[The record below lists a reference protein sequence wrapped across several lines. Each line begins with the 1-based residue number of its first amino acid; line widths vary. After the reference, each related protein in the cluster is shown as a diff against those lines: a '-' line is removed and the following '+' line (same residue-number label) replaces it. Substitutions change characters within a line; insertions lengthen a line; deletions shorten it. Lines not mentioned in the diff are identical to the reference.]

1 MIDCY
6 GAEVV
11 QTYMSY
17 VRSNAEVAVRS
28 LLKEVAA
35 KTATNVLEAQDF
47 MDDGTPIHLKVVI
60 DPQQGSA
67 IFDFT
72 LVRVEDSLSKSSVN
86 LRMNLAG
93 PVLKSG
99 ATPTHHE
106 PSLYLPLFTAC
117 GAWWATT
124 SR

>member
-1 MIDCY
+1 
-6 GAEVV
+6 
-11 QTYMSY
+11 MSY

-72 LVRVEDSLSKSSVN
+72 LVHQVIPSVN
-86 LRMNLAG
+86 LQLIC
-93 PVLKSG
+93 V
-99 ATPTHHE
+99 
-106 PSLYLPLFTAC
+106 
-117 GAWWATT
+117 
-124 SR
+124 

>member
-11 QTYMSY
+11 QTYMSC

-72 LVRVEDSLSKSSVN
+72 LVRVEDSLSKS
-86 LRMNLAG
+86 
-93 PVLKSG
+93 
-99 ATPTHHE
+99 
-106 PSLYLPLFTAC
+106 
-117 GAWWATT
+117 
-124 SR
+124 